1 MDTHH
6 YLGFKRLAGRGLR
19 YIVSYEDFWL
29 GLAAWQNGA
38 FKCAPRDRWVG
49 WKPKQQFQRLN
60 MVANN
65 TRFLILSDP
74 GLFPN
79 LASHFLAGMTRR
91 LSDDWQ
97 DAYGH
102 GVLIAET
109 FCDPAKF
116 PGTMYRAAGWECRGQ
131 TKGFARANGRYT
143 NPHGKP
149 KDIFVKPLRSDAR
162 DLLSSPN
169 ALPHCGRKPGYPG
182 PPAQIRTCALTHPA
196 PALGHTVSR
205 RLGHGCRT
213 VGVGQARVINPSL
226 AHSVRSFCERLRSAR
241 INRRLT
247 SSTNAASSR
256 ELPGTA

>member
-1 MDTHH
+1 MLIDKRMDFFPIHRAVPAGFDLSKVKIRLASPQERPLWDTLMDTHH

-116 PGTMYRAAGWECRGQ
+116 PGTMYRA
-131 TKGFARANGRYT
+131 
-143 NPHGKP
+143 
-149 KDIFVKPLRSDAR
+149 
-162 DLLSSPN
+162 
-169 ALPHCGRKPGYPG
+169 
-182 PPAQIRTCALTHPA
+182 
-196 PALGHTVSR
+196 
-205 RLGHGCRT
+205 
-213 VGVGQARVINPSL
+213 
-226 AHSVRSFCERLRSAR
+226 
-241 INRRLT
+241 
-247 SSTNAASSR
+247 
-256 ELPGTA
+256 